1 MLSFNQVVSNQLD
14 WEEDMKFYDEYLSKI
29 DDQGHRMVLETVLNW
44 VSDNYPNLGG
54 KIAWNQPMF
63 TDHGTFIIAFSI
75 AKNNFAF
82 TPEAFTLAKFKS
94 EIEKAGYSYTDNII
108 RIPYDAKIDFE
119 LIGKMIDFNI
129 QDKQGYTKFFR

>member
-82 TPEAFTLAKFKS
+82 TSDGQIYFIYIFNNTKIGLTKNINPTNNYLSKKFSITLF
-94 EIEKAGYSYTDNII
+94 ILNI
-108 RIPYDAKIDFE
+108 KIDH
-119 LIGKMIDFNI
+119 ITN
-129 QDKQGYTKFFR
+129 